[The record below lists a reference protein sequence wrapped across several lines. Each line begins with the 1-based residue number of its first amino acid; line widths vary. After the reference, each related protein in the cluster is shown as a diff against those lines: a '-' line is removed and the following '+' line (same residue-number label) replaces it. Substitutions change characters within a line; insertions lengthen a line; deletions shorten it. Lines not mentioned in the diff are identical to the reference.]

1 MSRQSD
7 REEFLFSMSGLGVS
21 IRDARTILRHAATIQ
36 RCNEASCSYEWA
48 DRDRVE
54 CPGAKDRKP
63 GQPYDSRRPD
73 NCICDYGYSTPGQHE
88 TVQRVERTAQRREI
102 SIRAILT
109 PYGLE
114 PVFQGDPRGW
124 CLRILRPT
132 DRRGEAYSDGIGV
145 PA

>member
-1 MSRQSD
+1 MSRQSNSN
-7 REEFLFSMSGLGVS
+7 REEFIYAMSGLGVS

-36 RCNEASCSYEWA
+36 RCNEAHCSYEWA

-54 CPGAKDRKP
+54 CPGKP
-63 GQPYDSRRPD
+63 GVSPAGE
-73 NCICDYGYSTPGQHE
+73 CICDYEYTTPGQHE
-88 TVQRVERTAQRREI
+88 TVKRVERTAKRREI

-124 CLRILRPT
+124 CTRILRPA
-132 DRRGEAYSDGIGV
+132 DRRGESYSDGIGV